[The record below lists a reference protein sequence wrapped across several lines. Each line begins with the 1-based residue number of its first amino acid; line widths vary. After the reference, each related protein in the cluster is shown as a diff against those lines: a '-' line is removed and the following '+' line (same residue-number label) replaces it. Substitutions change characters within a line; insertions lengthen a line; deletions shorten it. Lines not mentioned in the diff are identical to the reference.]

1 MSRRRG
7 RRRFRRSRARAATFP
22 TFPASAVPAD
32 PQYGRRRLLTAVPA
46 EPQYGRRRL
55 LTVAVISV
63 LVLVAVTT
71 VVALT
76 ITVQSW
82 PDTPGD
88 ETPVKL
94 PPYRAWGYR
103 RAGVDSTDPGK
114 TTEHVPDDVITTDSP
129 PTNGPTTPSTD
140 QVKTVPDQT
149 DTPGFDDWDFLSGE
163 KHYDGN
169 IPVRRRIEENGL
181 DPSEDVEPPDE
192 TPATESTEPKLKPDA
207 SVETQAKGDLRNT
220 TNMTAVD
227 NVLIL
232 STTELNLYLSSVMN
246 TNMTSRER
254 RHRVIRRIKRVQTVA
269 LVVVGLLVAGSL
281 AHNLMAQIT

>member
-7 RRRFRRSRARAATFP
+7 RRRFRRSRARAATSP
-22 TFPASAVPAD
+22 TFPAS
-32 PQYGRRRLLTAVPA
+32 AVPA

-76 ITVQSW
+76 VTVQSW
-82 PDTPGD
+82 PDTPED
-88 ETPVKL
+88 ETPVNL

-103 RAGVDSTDPGK
+103 RAGVDPTDPGD
-114 TTEHVPDDVITTDSP
+114 TITADSP
-129 PTNGPTTPSTD
+129 PTNDPTTPPTD

-149 DTPGFDDWDFLSGE
+149 DTPGFDDWDFLSGD

-169 IPVRRRIEENGL
+169 IPVRRRVEEN
-181 DPSEDVEPPDE
+181 DPSKDVPPPDE
-192 TPATESTEPKLKPDA
+192 TPATEPTELKLKPDA
-207 SVETQAKGDLRNT
+207 SVETQAKGDLTNT
-220 TNMTAVD
+220 PNMTAVD